1 MAEFDGGKVLE
12 SKTWSIWLK
21 LNLLLVITLEGQ
33 TVPFLTVCVCVKVR
47 LCVWLMH
54 RIVNNV
60 CLCVTVLEC
69 HCVVLQCF
77 LLLLLL
83 FVYCLVIW
91 GGGRD
96 EQYQTNVSNIYPV
109 T

>member
-33 TVPFLTVCVCVKVR
+33 TVPFLTVCLCVKVR

-77 LLLLLL
+77 
-83 FVYCLVIW
+83 FCCCCYCLFTVW
-91 GGGRD
+91 SYGGVGG
-96 EQYQTNVSNIYPV
+96 QG
-109 T
+109 